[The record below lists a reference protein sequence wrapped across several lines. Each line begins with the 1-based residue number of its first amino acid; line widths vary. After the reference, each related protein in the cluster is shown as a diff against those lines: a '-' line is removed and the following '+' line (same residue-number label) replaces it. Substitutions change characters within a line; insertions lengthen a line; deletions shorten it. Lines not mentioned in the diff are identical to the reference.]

1 MPDTKTIN
9 HEVEHGIYM
18 FDGQVW
24 RSTSWE
30 DIFKKVNGAKVIVY
44 YGNTLCGACM
54 AFNIVWNSVAS
65 VIKEKFADI
74 KLATVMCGWFEERCQ
89 SNEARELFAKNRV
102 WGTPTIVVYCARD
115 GVVKELDRAE
125 GTMTTDQL
133 VEFIMKNRK
142 KNC

>member
-54 AFNIVWNSVAS
+54 AFNIVWN
-65 VIKEKFADI
+65 
-74 KLATVMCGWFEERCQ
+74 
-89 SNEARELFAKNRV
+89 
-102 WGTPTIVVYCARD
+102 
-115 GVVKELDRAE
+115 
-125 GTMTTDQL
+125 
-133 VEFIMKNRK
+133 
-142 KNC
+142 